1 VCVCVSRYKYT
12 HTIIAHDIWEFLTG
26 IFAVTAV
33 AFGIY
38 ALPLIDKA
46 HVIADDVHALIT
58 KANSKLSII
67 DDAQIELARASLLIS
82 NASVLASAAGD
93 IDFLCKE

>member
-1 VCVCVSRYKYT
+1 L
-12 HTIIAHDIWEFLTG
+12 AG

-46 HVIADDVHALIT
+46 HVIADDVHALIV
-58 KANSKLSII
+58 KANSKFSII
-67 DDAQIELARASLLIS
+67 DDAQKELARASLLIS

-93 IDFLCKE
+93 SNFLCKK